1 MEKSVQTVVSRVAA
15 DGVALGDI
23 VGCVDRTISSAANFV
38 GCGIHDLVSVLW
50 YMSDTQ
56 SATILGHPLED
67 ALKRTLIFP

>member
-1 MEKSVQTVVSRVAA
+1 MLSSVAFRKLSLA
-15 DGVALGDI
+15 D
-23 VGCVDRTISSAANFV
+23 CVDRTISSAANFV
-38 GCGIHDLVSVLW
+38 GCGIHDHVSVLW